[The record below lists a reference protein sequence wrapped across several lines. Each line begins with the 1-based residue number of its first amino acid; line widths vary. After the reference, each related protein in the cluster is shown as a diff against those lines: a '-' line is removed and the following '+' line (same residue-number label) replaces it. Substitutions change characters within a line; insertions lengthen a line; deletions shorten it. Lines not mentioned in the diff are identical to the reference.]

1 MNALIALLCIMLI
14 VGFLGALGCLLAE
27 AYRFYQYEMKAWRWR
42 RVCQQWQ
49 KWGGL

>member
-27 AYRFYQYEMKAWRWR
+27 AYRFYQYEMKSWRWKR
-42 RVCQQWQ
+42 TCKVWSRF
-49 KWGGL
+49 GGL